1 MFGFS
6 TPITPSPNVMTQGRT
21 VTKYVIVHET
31 RVDWVMDTIS
41 GLLLIGLGWILGLVV
56 IQWFGLAIGV
66 IMVLTRIFQPENVYR
81 ADNIDDA
88 YRILDMLDEDSGEE
102 GL

>member
-1 MFGFS
+1 M
-6 TPITPSPNVMTQGRT
+6 TPIRDYAIEPKPQTH
-21 VTKYVIVHET
+21 YVIIAENRFDNLIDLLT
-31 RVDWVMDTIS
+31 
-41 GLLLIGLGWILGLVV
+41 GLAIIGLGVLLGIQV

-102 GL
+102 GI